1 MGNTDNNENKDK
13 SFFPPKGT
21 EGRPH
26 DTMVLHIQGLILVLV
41 LIIALASSFSI
52 LGRSILSMLMGS
64 VGGEFD
70 SDSMNQVFELAGMGS
85 LFSAGFSIFSFVSK
99 TLGVVSY
106 IAAFVSLGA
115 AIYIIILMKN
125 RVAMILDDP
134 VPFENPIRVKKAA
147 YVWLGF
153 LLGAYGGH
161 LFLLKKKKAWAYLAM
176 GIVGMEIVPLFLY
189 TSGMSFADAFL
200 ACFLEKD
207 DEGYIE
213 IEYYPYWI

>member
-1 MGNTDNNENKDK
+1 MGSTDNNDNKDK
-13 SFFPPKGT
+13 NFFPPKGT

-26 DTMVLHIQGLILVLV
+26 DTMILHIQGLILVLV

-52 LGRSILSMLMGS
+52 LGRSILSMVMGS
-64 VGGEFD
+64 VGDSFD
-70 SDSMNQVFELAGMGS
+70 AESMDQAFELAGMGS
-85 LFSAGFSIFSFVSK
+85 IFSSGVSIFTTVSK
-99 TLGVVSY
+99 ALGVVSY
-106 IAAFVSLGA
+106 IAAFASLGA

-134 VPFENPIRVKKAA
+134 VPLENPIRVKKAA
-147 YVWLGF
+147 FVWLGF
-153 LLGAYGGH
+153 LLGAYGAH
-161 LFLLKKKKAWAYLAM
+161 LFLLKKKKAWIYLIM
-176 GIVGMEIVPLFLY
+176 GIIGMEIVPLFLY